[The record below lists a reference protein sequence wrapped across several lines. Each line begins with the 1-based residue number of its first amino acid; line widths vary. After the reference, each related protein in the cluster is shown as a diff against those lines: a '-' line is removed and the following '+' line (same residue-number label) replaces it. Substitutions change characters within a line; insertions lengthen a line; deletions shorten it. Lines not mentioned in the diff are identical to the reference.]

1 MKSKIRHLDSVHS
14 RLANEIANVEPELLA
29 KRPAA
34 DEWSVGEV
42 IHHLLLVEQRVL
54 DELEKGLEQPPQ
66 KIGPL
71 KNLIPMRLIS
81 WRFIRV
87 SAPKAVTPAGFNNA
101 HETMQTWETC
111 RSRLK
116 QFCASADPKRLKQ
129 TAFPHPFLGNI
140 NGLAAISMVAYH
152 EERHYKQIREI
163 LAKIE

>member
-14 RLANEIANVEPELLA
+14 RLAHEIANVEPELLA

-54 DELEKGLEQPPQ
+54 DELEKGLERPPQ
-66 KIGPL
+66 KIGLL

-87 SAPKAVTPAGFNNA
+87 RAPNAVMPAGFKHA
-101 HETMQTWETC
+101 HESMKTWETC
-111 RSRLK
+111 RSKFK
-116 QFCASADPKRLKQ
+116 QFCASLDPKRLKQ
-129 TAFPHPFLGNI
+129 TAFRHPFLGDI